1 MRVLLGIILGAALTV
16 GGAYLYDSH
25 NALQAGNA
33 TAAAQRPMVN
43 WDVVHV
49 KWQHALDR
57 AQRLTTRAKDEL
69 TRIAGR

>member
-1 MRVLLGIILGAALTV
+1 MRVLLGIILGVILTI

-33 TAAAQRPMVN
+33 AATPRPMVN
-43 WDVVHV
+43 WDVVDL

-57 AQRLTTRAKDEL
+57 AQHLTTRAKDEL